1 LSKVPQKEEID
12 AEVSFR
18 ERVEFAVVWLAVHGM
33 RLLPRRSA
41 RAVGA
46 GIAAIA
52 YHALGRLRG
61 VGVRNLQLAF
71 PEMPEPERARTLR
84 LLYRRLG
91 WLLAE
96 FCLMPG
102 YTLESACMEI
112 ASFIRTTLREV

>member
-1 LSKVPQKEEID
+1 MSKGPQKEGID

-33 RLLPRRSA
+33 RLLPRGSA

-61 VGVRNLQLAF
+61 VGVRNLKLAF
-71 PEMPEPERARTLR
+71 PEMPEGSGRGFCGRCT
-84 LLYRRLG
+84 G
-91 WLLAE
+91 VLAG
-96 FCLMPG
+96 CWRS
-102 YTLESACMEI
+102 SA
-112 ASFIRTTLREV
+112 